1 MTVIYGFHGN
11 ERSYNMPLVSHD
23 DMFAKEWPQD
33 TKRAF
38 TTSILPKMTSRT
50 FLDNS
55 YPVQL

>member
-1 MTVIYGFHGN
+1 MTIIYGFHGN

-38 TTSILPKMTSRT
+38 TTSILPKNDLPDV
-50 FLDNS
+50 FG
-55 YPVQL
+55 